1 VKQADDRVTCAPPT
15 RGPDAARPIAVIV
28 DREGLGDVMLKRPFL
43 MALRRA
49 WPEHE
54 VWWIA
59 KHQSSMEDELRPMF
73 RADVAQVMTWTP
85 LEGRASRLPELP
97 PFERVFDARTKISA
111 VAEARARMKHGG
123 FYCCLPGY
131 FLCDGR
137 PPSRMRPRHIGR
149 RMTSLIE
156 CATGAPAPDPAPL
169 QASAESS
176 ALARSLLPEGP
187 SYVGIAPGSR
197 EAAKNWP
204 IDRYLTVA
212 RTLAADAL
220 TPVVFLG
227 PMEPFG
233 EAEIRTAAPGAI
245 VLRAE
250 AGAAPGVALDR
261 LVAQGQRLAVL
272 LANDNGV
279 GHLLGA
285 AGVPVVSLF
294 GPSDPA
300 RWAPTARDNLILS
313 ASEFG
318 GAREIAAIP
327 ADAVVAAVRRML
339 ERERAR
345 SAAQAPPAMKS

>member
-1 VKQADDRVTCAPPT
+1 VKQADDPVRCAPPT
-15 RGPDAARPIAVIV
+15 RGAHAARPIAVIV

-49 WPEHE
+49 WPDHE

-85 LEGRASRLPELP
+85 LEGRASRLPTLP

-111 VAEARARMKHGG
+111 VAEARARLKHSG

-131 FLCDGR
+131 LLCDGH
-137 PPSRMRPRHIGR
+137 PPSRTRPRHIGR

-156 CATGAPAPDPAPL
+156 CATGRAAPEPAPL
-169 QASAESS
+169 CASEASS
-176 ALARSLLPEGP
+176 ELARRLLPEGP
-187 SYVGIAPGSR
+187 RYVGVAPGSR

-204 IDRYLTVA
+204 IDRYLAVA
-212 RTLAADAL
+212 RALLADGF
-220 TPVVFLG
+220 TPAVFLG
-227 PMEPFG
+227 PKEPFSV
-233 EAEIRTAAPGAI
+233 AEIETAAPGAL
-245 VLRAE
+245 VLTAD
-250 AGAAPGVALDR
+250 ADAPPGVALDR
-261 LVAQGQRLAVL
+261 LVAQGKRLSML

-300 RWAPTARDNLILS
+300 RWAPIAPDNLVLS
-313 ASEFG
+313 ASDFG
-318 GAREIAAIP
+318 GGRDIAAIP
-327 ADAVVAAVRRML
+327 
-339 ERERAR
+339 ERAVIEAVKRMHER
-345 SAAQAPPAMKS
+345 SRAPAQAPPAMKS